1 MHFLH
6 YEKLRSTRTLD
17 LLGMWPVCA
26 CSAQGADAG
35 NVWCLLR
42 NTQVLNNFFDW
53 ETYISIYCVYCWPWR
68 NHSVA
73 FKVDR
78 QGINIQTKYLGRGLS
93 SHNTLV
99 VKITRDVC
107 KDDEDLH
114 MSRDT
119 CCFTYCTRSSHNAAV
134 VVAIIVVAAAAAVTC
149 LHININ
155 SEVQRRMK
163 ISDSW
168 LYYKQR

>member
-1 MHFLH
+1 M
-6 YEKLRSTRTLD
+6 
-17 LLGMWPVCA
+17 
-26 CSAQGADAG
+26 
-35 NVWCLLR
+35 
-42 NTQVLNNFFDW
+42 
-53 ETYISIYCVYCWPWR
+53 YCWPWR

-134 VVAIIVVAAAAAVTC
+134 VVTIIVVAAAAAVTC

-168 LYYKQR
+168 LYYKQKIETIKVGPTHLFGFLQGLIVQLQQCMIPVIATNMMTFVI

>member
-1 MHFLH
+1 M
-6 YEKLRSTRTLD
+6 
-17 LLGMWPVCA
+17 
-26 CSAQGADAG
+26 
-35 NVWCLLR
+35 
-42 NTQVLNNFFDW
+42 
-53 ETYISIYCVYCWPWR
+53 YCWPWR

-78 QGINIQTKYLGRGLS
+78 QGINIHTKYLGRGLS

-134 VVAIIVVAAAAAVTC
+134 VVTIIVVAATTAVTC

-163 ISDSW
+163 NFGLLALLQTKIETHLKLGQPTSLGSSRAS
-168 LYYKQR
+168 LYSSSSA